1 MRSALYPGTFDPI
14 TLGHLDLVERSLNI
28 FDRVIVAIA
37 TNPAK
42 NPLFSVEDR
51 LKMARASCKRF
62 GERLE
67 VVQFDG
73 LTAPHAAELGLV
85 AIVRGLRA
93 ISDFEFEFQMALM
106 NRHLAPNVETVFLM
120 PKAKFVFLNSTLI
133 KNVARFGGNVSDFVP
148 PEVLP
153 FLKTRFAK
161 SATSQ

>member
-1 MRSALYPGTFDPI
+1 M
-14 TLGHLDLVERSLNI
+14 
-28 FDRVIVAIA
+28 AIA

-42 NPLFSVEDR
+42 NPLFSVGDR

-73 LTAPHAAELGLV
+73 LTAPHAADLGLV

-120 PKAKFVFLNSTLI
+120 PKAKFVFLNSTTI
-133 KNVARFGGNVSDFVP
+133 KNVAQFGGNVTDFVP

-153 FLKTRFAK
+153 YLEKIK
-161 SATSQ
+161 V